1 MDEGREREREKT
13 VKKQSPFFSFSLPL
27 TSRFKERMMVSVVM
41 SRVTRVPG
49 VREALS
55 SLDRQP
61 TT

>member
-1 MDEGREREREKT
+1 
-13 VKKQSPFFSFSLPL
+13 
-27 TSRFKERMMVSVVM
+27 MMVRVVM

-49 VREALS
+49 VRDALS

>member
-13 VKKQSPFFSFSLPL
+13 VPFFLFLSLPL

>member
-1 MDEGREREREKT
+1 
-13 VKKQSPFFSFSLPL
+13 
-27 TSRFKERMMVSVVM
+27 MMVSVVM

-49 VREALS
+49 VRAALS